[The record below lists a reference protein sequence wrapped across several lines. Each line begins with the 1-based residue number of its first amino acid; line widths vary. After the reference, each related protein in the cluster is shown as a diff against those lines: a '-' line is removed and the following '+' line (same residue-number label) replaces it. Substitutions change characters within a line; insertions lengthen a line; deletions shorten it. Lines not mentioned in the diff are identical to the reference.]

1 MKKINRFITVILSF
15 AFIISAL
22 GTVNAGTFKIE
33 PKGDKKIK
41 IGVMDLNSAWEVAA
55 GFNKMYKKWAKAR
68 GWDCQV
74 FDLGFKIE
82 KSQAVME
89 NMVSAG
95 YDAIIVNWTAPSY
108 YKQQLKMAYDK
119 GIPVIIVAGENMIP
133 GMIANFVAWDTAM
146 GGLTAEFLAGNIE
159 RGSKILAY
167 YNSGI
172 PVAVKRYNFAKA
184 VFADSKLEIVA
195 ALTPS
200 TGKDPEQ
207 DAFDKVTNTLLADS
221 KKEIKGIWAQS
232 DYMGIPAARAA
243 LALNRKDIIVVTAD
257 DTPRAYDALR
267 NMPNM
272 LGIAGYNGNVKIFLD
287 DIYAI
292 FEDAFAGKPVRT
304 NQYRGMNVYL
314 VTKETAPPKGFYYN
328 PGGTGYEGRAKDY

>member
-1 MKKINRFITVILSF
+1 MKKVTRILMVILALVYVF
-15 AFIISAL
+15 SAIGL
-22 GTVNAGTFKIE
+22 ANAGTFKIK

-55 GFNKMYKKWAKAR
+55 GFNKLYKKWCKAR
-68 GWDCQV
+68 GWECQI

-82 KSQAVME
+82 KSQAVMD
-89 NMVSAG
+89 NMISAG
-95 YDAIIVNWTAPSY
+95 YDGIIVNWTAPSY
-108 YKQQLKMAYDK
+108 YKQQLKRAYDK
-119 GIPVIIVAGENMIP
+119 GIPVIIIAGENMIP

-146 GGLTAEFLAGNIE
+146 GGLTAEFLAGNIK

-184 VFADSKLEIVA
+184 VFKMNELEIVA
-195 ALTPS
+195 SLTPS

-243 LALNRKDIIVVTAD
+243 LALDREDIIVVTAD

-272 LGIAGYNGNVKIFLD
+272 LGIAGYNGNVTIFLD
-287 DIYAI
+287 DIFTI
-292 FEDAFAGKPVRT
+292 FEDAFAGKPIRT

-314 VTKETAPPKGFYYN
+314 VTKETAPPKGYYYN

>member
-1 MKKINRFITVILSF
+1 MKKATRILMVILALVYVF
-15 AFIISAL
+15 SAL
-22 GTVNAGTFKIE
+22 GLANAETFKIK

-41 IGVMDLNSAWEVAA
+41 IGVMDLNSAWGVAA
-55 GFNKMYKKWAKAR
+55 SFNKMYKKWAKAR

-82 KSQAVME
+82 KSQTVME

-108 YKQQLKMAYDK
+108 YKQQLKRAYDK
-119 GIPVIIVAGENMIP
+119 GIPVIIIAGENMIP

-146 GGLTAEFLAGNIE
+146 GGLTAELLAGSIK
-159 RGSKILAY
+159 RGSKIIAY

-172 PVAVKRYNFAKA
+172 PVAVKRFNFAKA
-184 VFADSKLEIVA
+184 VFKENKIEIVA

-272 LGIAGYNGNVKIFLD
+272 VGIAGYNGNVKTTID
-287 DIYAI
+287 DIFTI
-292 FEDAFAGKPVRT
+292 FENAFAGKPVKT
-304 NQYRGMNVYL
+304 NQYCGINVYM
-314 VTKETAPPKGFYYN
+314 VTKQTAPPKGYYYN